1 MSLYKQLWLAIALLL
16 TVAFGSSFVVSSLSA
31 KSYLEEQLYIKNSDN
46 ANALA
51 LSLGQNCEDE
61 MLLELTL
68 AAQFDTGF
76 YQYIQLVDPE
86 GVLVLERRD
95 DQPVTEA
102 PLWFTQMLPLEV
114 EPGVAQVSCGWTRL
128 GTLSLES
135 HVRFAYRQLWDSS
148 KKLVTYFLF
157 ALVGSGL
164 LGSLLLRVITQ
175 PLGAV
180 VEQAEAI
187 GDRRFV
193 TTAEPSTLE
202 FKTVVSS
209 MNTLSGRIRG
219 MLEQEAAR
227 LEQWRRD
234 VQIDRVTGLLNRGP
248 FFGLL
253 NSARERDDTSSTGVI
268 TMIRIPDMN
277 KLNQSLGRAVMDTLL
292 VRLGQTLNQ
301 MTAEK
306 EGWAAARLN
315 GSDMAVL
322 SPATDNATQVAQKI
336 QDALLT
342 VVSDLAMSNSIR
354 LPGATTLYGPDEE
367 LSSLLSRM
375 DDILLA
381 SENTGG
387 SMMGESIGEV
397 HLSHDDPTTDDDD
410 ERWKGILD
418 AAFASRDFELAFF
431 PVSDLEGHHLHDEAP
446 VRLLKDGELLSAG
459 QFLPWINRMDRG
471 IQLDKMVVELA
482 LDHLAE
488 TESSVG
494 VNLSPEAT
502 ADPEFATWIENRLR
516 EKPTEAGRLWLE
528 IPEAGAYQ
536 NLEGF
541 RHLCQLLSPLNC
553 RVGIEHVGHQ
563 LAKMGQLHDLGLDYV
578 KIDTAFVRDIHTD
591 ESNQTLLR
599 SLCTIVHSI
608 GLMAIAEGVR
618 TQEEWDMLRNLG
630 IDGATGP
637 AVSERR

>member
-16 TVAFGSSFVVSSLSA
+16 SLAFGSSFVVSSLSA
-31 KSYLEEQLYIKNSDN
+31 KSYLEEQLYLKNSDN

-51 LSLGQNCEDE
+51 LSLGQNCEDD

-76 YQYIQLVDPE
+76 YQYIQLQDPA
-86 GVLVLERRD
+86 GKILIERRD
-95 DQPVTEA
+95 EQPVTEA
-102 PLWFTQMLPLEV
+102 PGWFTGLLSIQAD
-114 EPGVAQVSCGWTRL
+114 PGVAQVSCGWTRI

-148 KKLVTYFLF
+148 KKLLTYFLL

-164 LGSLLLRVITQ
+164 LGSLLLRIITE

-187 GDRRFV
+187 GERRFV
-193 TTAEPSTLE
+193 TTREPSTLE
-202 FKTVVSS
+202 FKSVVSS

-253 NSARERDDTSSTGVI
+253 NSARERDDASSTGVI

-301 MTAEK
+301 LTAER
-306 EGWAAARLN
+306 EGWAAGRLN

-322 SPATDNATQVAQKI
+322 SPSVDNAPGVAQEV
-336 QDALLT
+336 QDLMMN
-342 VVSDLAMSNSIR
+342 VVADLAMTNSIR
-354 LPGATTLYGPDEE
+354 LPGAASLYGPDEE

-375 DDILLA
+375 DEILLA
-381 SENTGG
+381 SDTAGG
-387 SMMGESIGEV
+387 SMIGESIGEMQ
-397 HLSHDDPTTDDDD
+397 LSHDDPTTDDDD
-410 ERWKGILD
+410 ARWQEILD
-418 AAFASRDFELAFF
+418 VAFDNRHFALAYF

-446 VRLLKDGELLSAG
+446 VRLRLDDELLSAG
-459 QFLPWINRMDRG
+459 QFLPWINRLNRG
-471 IQLDKMVVELA
+471 VDLDKMVVELA
-482 LDHLAE
+482 LERLAE
-488 TESSVG
+488 TESALG
-494 VNLSPEAT
+494 VNVSPEAV
-502 ADPEFATWIENRLR
+502 ADPEFATWIEATLR
-516 EKPTEAGRLWLE
+516 EHPTQASRLWLE
-528 IPEAGAYQ
+528 VPEAGAYQ
-536 NLEGF
+536 NLDGF
-541 RHLCQLLSPLNC
+541 RHICQLLSPLNC

-563 LAKMGQLHDLGLDYV
+563 LSKMGQLHDLGLDYV
-578 KIDTAFVRDIHTD
+578 KIDTAFVREINTD

-618 TQEEWDMLRNLG
+618 TQEEWDTLKRLG
-630 IDGATGP
+630 VDGATGP
-637 AVSERR
+637 AVSN